1 MANKLQQYFPMIR
14 TREEVLAE
22 IQGKKHLQDI
32 FEGWSQR
39 EQEEFLNICTGV
51 KGFKNAAG

>member
-32 FEGWSQR
+32 FEGWSQS